1 MAKFF
6 KFCDRK
12 VDIRFFSDGQD
23 GVTVTLN
30 ISDETDLKFL
40 RGAELLKE
48 GTEAQD
54 LKRRKELWTQAV
66 DELIG
71 QEDRER
77 VMAKAGMD
85 DCFSLAEI
93 YRFVVDA
100 YAGAKVKNLS
110 ASVR

>member
-12 VDIRFFSDGQD
+12 VDIRFFSDNAD

-30 ISDETDLKFL
+30 ISDETDLRFL
-40 RGAELLKE
+40 RGAALLKE
-48 GTEAQD
+48 GTEAQE
-54 LKRRKELWTQAV
+54 LRRRKELWTEAV
-66 DELIG
+66 DTLIG
-71 QEDRER
+71 REGRER
-77 VMAKAGMD
+77 VMAKAGVD

-110 ASVR
+110 ASAR